1 MTKDVIEKVICSVFE
16 NPDLTDKQR
25 DFCLHYICCFNATK
39 SYQKAYGCNY
49 AQANAHGARLLI
61 NGSIKSEI
69 QKLMQIRSECLLI
82 GPEDIFQL
90 FMEIAF
96 ADITDIV
103 SFNSDGV
110 YLKDSEDV
118 DGRLISEIA
127 LTDNGIKVKLLD
139 RMKALQWLSDHMDLG
154 TSEQRARIDKLN
166 AEIDGKNIESE
177 LFENDGF
184 IEALGL
190 NDGK

>member
-96 ADITDIV
+96 ADISDIV
-103 SFNSDGV
+103 SFNGDGV
-110 YLKDSEDV
+110 YLRNSEEV
-118 DGRLISEIA
+118 DGRLISEMA

-139 RMKALQWLSDHMDLG
+139 RMKALQWLSDHMDLA
-154 TSEQRARIDKLN
+154 TLEQRIRIDKLN

>member
-1 MTKDVIEKVICSVFE
+1 MTKDVIEKAIYSVSE

-166 AEIDGKNIESE
+166 AEIASKNKEYE
-177 LFENDGF
+177 VFENDGF

>member
-1 MTKDVIEKVICSVFE
+1 MTKDIIEKVICSVSE
-16 NPDLTDKQR
+16 NADLTDKQR

-49 AQANAHGARLLI
+49 AQANAHGTRLLI

-69 QKLMQIRSECLLI
+69 EKLMQIRTECLLI

-96 ADITDIV
+96 ADISDIV
-103 SFNSDGV
+103 SFDNEGV
-110 YLKDSEDV
+110 YLKDSKEI
-118 DGRLISEIA
+118 DGRLISE
-127 LTDNGIKVKLLD
+127 LTLSKDGVKVKLLD
-139 RMKALQWLSDHMDLG
+139 RMKALQWLSDHMDLA
-154 TSEQRARIDKLN
+154 TKEQQSRIDKLN
-166 AEIDGKNIESE
+166 AAIASKNKECE
-177 LFENDGF
+177 VFEDDGF

-190 NDGK
+190 NDDK